1 MLRNASTSRRVGSTT
16 SPSTSS
22 RIGHSIVRTGRSELS
37 IPFDSTRDASDFLQ
51 PTAGRTLARQL
62 AAAIPEAD
70 GSETARTSAINRLT
84 NGYRQLSIDVGSD
97 FNPQLDQSE
106 GLFIATAV
114 MNGEVIGMSDLHVAL
129 ADDVAQR
136 RQAIAAGERALIEQH
151 LRDEVGNHLGHCL
164 HAATMQVTNM
174 NRILKQH
181 PTNSGA
187 TVQLKWEVDETA
199 GPAVRSAVQALLTSS
214 ATRDE
219 TASRILAT
227 FLAERVELA
236 RRGDIQGADL
246 TERLTNT
253 LDYRYWYSFK
263 LKYNQSGVD
272 SELTAKTVGAGS
284 GGQQA
289 KVGHLPL
296 LAAAAGF
303 YSSSNT
309 APRLCFLDEA
319 FAGID
324 SPNTADLLEV
334 TVKLDLDMVMTNY
347 DAWFCI
353 PQVPGLAIYHLEK
366 ISGTY
371 GVAAIRYEWDG
382 EIQQELD
389 HWHDG

>member
-1 MLRNASTSRRVGSTT
+1 
-16 SPSTSS
+16 
-22 RIGHSIVRTGRSELS
+22 
-37 IPFDSTRDASDFLQ
+37 
-51 PTAGRTLARQL
+51 
-62 AAAIPEAD
+62 
-70 GSETARTSAINRLT
+70 
-84 NGYRQLSIDVGSD
+84 
-97 FNPQLDQSE
+97 
-106 GLFIATAV
+106 
-114 MNGEVIGMSDLHVAL
+114 
-129 ADDVAQR
+129 
-136 RQAIAAGERALIEQH
+136 
-151 LRDEVGNHLGHCL
+151 
-164 HAATMQVTNM
+164 MQ
-174 NRILKQH
+174 
-181 PTNSGA
+181 
-187 TVQLKWEVDETA
+187 
-199 GPAVRSAVQALLTSS
+199 

-219 TASRILAT
+219 TASGVLAT

-246 TERLTNT
+246 TERLTNA

-272 SELTAKTVGAGS
+272 SELTAKTVGSGS

-303 YSSSNT
+303 YSSSKT

-334 TVKLDLDMVMTNY
+334 TVTLDLDMVMTNY
-347 DAWFCI
+347 DAWFCV

-371 GVAAIRYEWDG
+371 GVAAIRYEYRCVGTWMVHILAAERSGGGGLQFRVLSDG
-382 EIQQELD
+382 DAESVGDVAQSGEA
-389 HWHDG
+389 GRAVV